1 MTVRRHRPRG
11 ATPGNLSRE
20 RGRTR
25 SRPLSFRAG
34 LGLNRYGLQRL
45 LAQAVVTDLDIA
57 ERWYAA
63 LFDSPPQARP
73 MDGLLEWH
81 LGDSFGVQVWLDPAR
96 AGSSAMVIDESDLD
110 ALAAR
115 LSVAGVHHD
124 GPQPV
129 TASRVLILDDPDGN
143 HVVITGA

>member
-1 MTVRRHRPRG
+1 MALR
-11 ATPGNLSRE
+11 
-20 RGRTR
+20 
-25 SRPLSFRAG
+25 
-34 LGLNRYGLQRL
+34 RL
-45 LAQAVVTDLDIA
+45 LAQSVVTDLQRA

-63 LFDSPPQARP
+63 LFDGPPQARP

-96 AGSSAMVIDESDLD
+96 AGRSAMVLEESDLD

-115 LSVAGVHHD
+115 LDDAGLDHD

-129 TASRVLILDDPDGN
+129 TASRVLVLTDPDGN
-143 HVVITGA
+143 QVVVTGT